1 MYEVHLPDGFTV
13 SDDRARL
20 DLDLLHRYLRD
31 ESYWARGRS
40 RTIVERCVANSL
52 CFGLYAADGSLA
64 GFARVVSDRAV
75 IAHLNDVFVLP
86 PWRGRGLG
94 KALVAA
100 ALAHPELRTVVR
112 WTLSTSDAHG
122 LYSPFGFGPLR
133 NPETAMVRIVP
144 EQSPETS

>member
-1 MYEVHLPDGFTV
+1 MYEVDLPDGWTI

-20 DLDLLHRYLRD
+20 DVDLLHHFLAV

-40 RTIVERCVANSL
+40 RAIVERSLANSL
-52 CFGLYAADGSLA
+52 CFGLYAADGRQA

-86 PWRGRGLG
+86 AWRGRGLG

-100 ALAHPELRTVVR
+100 VLAHPELVMVAR
-112 WTLSTSDAHG
+112 WTLSTSDAHA
-122 LYSPFGFGPLR
+122 LYASFGFGPL
-133 NPETAMVRIVP
+133 PEPATAMVRIVA
-144 EQSPETS
+144 EQSLKTS